1 MCDLY
6 GSWDNLPG
14 ETHELIVQIL
24 NSEDLEA
31 LYKAYADEE
40 ALAKDVLVSFDEDY
54 PNVLKEDN
62 LNNILSH
69 LLA

>member
-1 MCDLY
+1 ML
-6 GSWDNLPG
+6 
-14 ETHELIVQIL
+14 VQIL
-24 NSEDLEA
+24 NSENLEV

-62 LNNILSH
+62 LNDILRH
-69 LLA
+69 LLARNENSDT